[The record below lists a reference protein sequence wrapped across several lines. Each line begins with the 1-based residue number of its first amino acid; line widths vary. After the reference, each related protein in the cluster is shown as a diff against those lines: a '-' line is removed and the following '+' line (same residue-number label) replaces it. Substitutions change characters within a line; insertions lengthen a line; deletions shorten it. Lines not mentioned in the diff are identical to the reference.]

1 MAYLGI
7 EEMYSGPSTDAR
19 STAPSAAVPH
29 SAQAGFTSLEWSV
42 IALAKKDSIGSLKAP
57 GRMSRALGSVFGRGV
72 NSRLAEPRLETLR
85 RIAVYAWR
93 RGYALPASEVSA
105 FLTSGYS
112 MNQAE
117 LLVAS
122 ITGGSV
128 GQLAWKVAA

>member
-7 EEMYSGPSTDAR
+7 EEMYSGPSTDLKAAPV
-19 STAPSAAVPH
+19 ST
-29 SAQAGFTSLEWSV
+29 GFTALEWSV

-57 GRMSRALGSVFGRGV
+57 GRMSRALGTVFGRGV
-72 NSRLAEPRLETLR
+72 NSRLAEPRLEMLR
-85 RIAVYAWR
+85 RVAVYAWR

-105 FLTSGYS
+105 FLRAGFS
-112 MNQAE
+112 MAQAE
-117 LLVAS
+117 VLVAS